1 MANQMT
7 LKVLLPYR
15 VIVEEAA
22 VRKIVIETHEGSYGF
37 LPNRLDCV
45 VAIEQ
50 GIMTYERA
58 DNDEV
63 YVAVDE
69 GILVKTGN
77 HVQVSVRNA
86 FTGSDL
92 GKLQEMMERE
102 FMTLSEREKNVK
114 KVISKLESEFIRR
127 YVETRHE

>member
-1 MANQMT
+1 MENQMT
-7 LKVLLPYR
+7 LEVLLPYR
-15 VIVEEAA
+15 VLIDESTVK
-22 VRKIVIETHEGSYGF
+22 RIVIETHEGSYGF

-45 VAIEQ
+45 VSIEQ
-50 GIMTYERA
+50 GIMTYELA
-58 DNDEV
+58 DSEEI

-77 HVQVSVRNA
+77 KVMVSVRNA

-92 GKLQEMMERE
+92 GKLQETMERE
-102 FMTLSEREKNVK
+102 FVALSEREKNVK
-114 KVISKLESEFIRR
+114 KVITKLESEFIRR